1 MSTIL
6 KALRRL
12 EQERARAKG
21 AERPLREEV
30 VLARARRRGAW
41 GAWAAAGVALAIGFV
56 ATWAALTRFDEGA
69 VAPGSDSTS
78 PAAVAAAPPAPV
90 GGASHA
96 PAPAAPPASVAA
108 APPGSLAAAP
118 RAAAPPAATVPSTP
132 APASPAELPPA
143 APRTVTV
150 APGASAAVPRAPAEP
165 PARFA
170 PRPFDAPAS
179 AAPTPDRV
187 ASATSPLAPVREA
200 APSVDPDPP
209 LLTRPITGR
218 APRVVDEPAPSAR
231 EELPVSVVRTS
242 WHPRPDRRTAWV
254 AIGSEAPREVREGE
268 WVGAY
273 EVRAIEPDGVL
284 FADGPLLVHE
294 PVGAR

>member
-12 EQERARAKG
+12 EQERARARG

-30 VLARARRRGAW
+30 VIARARRRGAW
-41 GAWAAAGVALAIGFV
+41 GAWTAAGVALAIGFG

-69 VAPGSDSTS
+69 SAPGSD
-78 PAAVAAAPPAPV
+78 PRAAAPVAAAPPVVA
-90 GGASHA
+90 GASHA
-96 PAPAAPPASVAA
+96 PASAAPPAAVAS
-108 APPGSLAAAP
+108 APPASLAAAP
-118 RAAAPPAATVPSTP
+118 RAGATFAGAPPSTP
-132 APASPAELPPA
+132 ASPTDPASA
-143 APRTVTV
+143 AARTVTV
-150 APGASAAVPRAPAEP
+150 APGATAAVPRAPAD
-165 PARFA
+165 ASSRFA
-170 PRPFDAPAS
+170 PRPFDEPPAPVPS
-179 AAPTPDRV
+179 TPGRV
-187 ASATSPLAPVREA
+187 AAATPSLAPVREA
-200 APSVDPDPP
+200 APPIDSDPP

-218 APRVVDEPAPSAR
+218 APRVVDEPERSAR
-231 EELPVSVVRTS
+231 AELPVSVVRTS

-254 AIGSEAPREVREGE
+254 AVGSEAPREVREGE